1 MSDQSLR
8 VALVTPFSWARPCAV
23 NRHVADLSRELLS
36 RGHQPVILTSSDEAG
51 ELRRMRALTRRP
63 AEAVLGLLS
72 SWERGSPA
80 PERLLPGARAGGPL
94 NAADGIPVIAL
105 GRSFAFRVNG
115 SVSSIGLPVD
125 VLSRLERV
133 LVGGGFDVVHVHEPL
148 APSLSF
154 TAIREARSPVV
165 ATFHLTPAGLVA
177 YEIGAPVLSRFYRLL
192 DERIVTCRPA
202 PSVLAERLGGAYHL
216 VPLGTRIGP
225 ASARPSGA
233 SPGGG
238 PEAEPRVALYVY
250 RGDDSR
256 GLRTLMRTLSTAFP
270 STIDLLRVAVHAPSA
285 ELWPP
290 RRAPRAL
297 RSRVEWVDFN
307 DPVELAASFAE
318 ASVTILP
325 FLGGEWLL
333 QTAAEALA
341 SGSPIVAPDLPLVR
355 GIAQNMSNV
364 AYFDPG
370 REGSLGTA
378 MQSALEG
385 PGPGVEDAGGEE
397 DVADLLACDMG
408 LHMREVAG
416 SVVKIYR
423 RSLERRAES
432 GAREVGVPAVA
443 RPRRRLDRRAS
454 GPIVAPGGWIHAD
467 LHMHTSHSRDCTS
480 SVEDVIATAHEVGLG
495 AIAVTD
501 HNAIEGARLARE
513 LAGDDLFVIVA
524 EEVMTQQGEVI
535 GLFLEELIPKG
546 LTFDETLSL
555 IKEQG
560 GLVYVP
566 HPFDRLRTTPSYQ
579 TMVANLHRIDVI
591 ETYNARNML
600 PQFNLTAER
609 FAVKYNVA
617 AGAGSDAHVLPGL
630 GTAMLRMPRFD
641 GPESFMTAL
650 READIV
656 TRRKSLFYLQ
666 SLKFLRSTLDYVTPG
681 S

>member
-1 MSDQSLR
+1 MSGQSLR

-23 NRHVADLSRELLS
+23 NRHVADLSREFLA
-36 RGHQPVILTSSDEAG
+36 RGHQPVVLTSSDEAG

-63 AEAVLGLLS
+63 AEPVLGLLS
-72 SWERGSPA
+72 SWERGSAA

-94 NAADGIPVIAL
+94 SAADGVPVIAL

-202 PSVLAERLGGAYHL
+202 PVVLAERLGGDYHL
-216 VPLGTRIGP
+216 VPLGTRLGP
-225 ASARPSGA
+225 VAARPSET
-233 SPGGG
+233 SPRGGS
-238 PEAEPRVALYVY
+238 ADTPRVALYVY

-270 STIDLLRVAVHAPSA
+270 SNIDLLRVAVHSPSA

-297 RSRVEWVDFN
+297 RSRVEWVDFS
-307 DPVELAASFAE
+307 DPVELAASFAD
-318 ASVTILP
+318 ASVAILP

-355 GIAQNMSNV
+355 GIAQNTSNV

-378 MQSALEG
+378 VRSALEG
-385 PGPGVEDAGGEE
+385 LGSAEESVAG
-397 DVADLLACDMG
+397 LPACEMG

-416 SVVKIYR
+416 SVVEIYR
-423 RSLERRAES
+423 RSLGRRAES
-432 GAREVGVPAVA
+432 GAREVGAPAAA

-467 LHMHTSHSRDCTS
+467 LHMHTSHSKDCTS
-480 SVEDVIATAHEVGLG
+480 SVEDVIATAREVGLG

-535 GLFLEELIPKG
+535 GLFLEALIPKG

-641 GPESFMTAL
+641 GPDSFMAAL

>member
-1 MSDQSLR
+1 
-8 VALVTPFSWARPCAV
+8 
-23 NRHVADLSRELLS
+23 
-36 RGHQPVILTSSDEAG
+36 
-51 ELRRMRALTRRP
+51 MRALTRRP
-63 AEAVLGLLS
+63 AETVLGLLS
-72 SWERGSPA
+72 SWERGLPA
-80 PERLLPGARAGGPL
+80 PELLLPGPRAGGPL
-94 NAADGIPVIAL
+94 VAADGVPVIAL
-105 GRSFAFRVNG
+105 GRSFAFRFNG

-125 VLSRLERV
+125 VLSRIERV
-133 LVGGGFDVVHVHEPL
+133 LAGGGFDVVHVHEPL

-165 ATFHLTPAGLVA
+165 ATFHLTPAGLAA
-177 YEIGAPVLSRFYRLL
+177 YEIGASVLSRFYRLL

-202 PSVLAERLGGAYHL
+202 PSVLAERLGGDYHL
-216 VPLGTRIGP
+216 VPLGTRLGSK
-225 ASARPSGA
+225 AARLPGAPMGGEPS
-233 SPGGG
+233 
-238 PEAEPRVALYVY
+238 EAPRAALYVY

-256 GLRTLMRTLSTAFP
+256 ALRTLLRTLSTAFP

-297 RSRVEWVDFN
+297 RSKVEWVDFN
-307 DPVELAASFAE
+307 DPMELAGSFAE

-325 FLGGEWLL
+325 FFGGEWLL

-341 SGSPIVAPDLPLVR
+341 MGSPIVSPDLPLMR
-355 GIAQNMSNV
+355 GITQSPSTV

-370 REGSLGTA
+370 REGSLATAMRSVLEGTGSGGADVETRERVARGTA
-378 MQSALEG
+378 EA
-385 PGPGVEDAGGEE
+385 PGSLPS
-397 DVADLLACDMG
+397 CDMG
-408 LHMREVAG
+408 LHMSAVAE
-416 SVVKIYR
+416 SVVEIYR
-423 RSLERRAES
+423 QSLERRAES
-432 GAREVGVPAVA
+432 GAREVGGPALV
-443 RPRRRLDRRAS
+443 RPRRRLDRRVS
-454 GPIVAPGGWIHAD
+454 GPIEAPGGWIHAD
-467 LHMHTSHSRDCTS
+467 LHMHTSYSRDCTS
-480 SVEDVIATAHEVGLG
+480 AVEDLIATAREVGLG

-501 HNAIEGARLARE
+501 HNAIEGAQLARE

-524 EEVMTQQGEVI
+524 EEVMTLQGEVI

-546 LTFDETLSL
+546 RSFDETLSL

-579 TMVANLHRIDVI
+579 TMVANLHRIDVV

-609 FAVKYNVA
+609 FAAKYNVA

-641 GPESFMTAL
+641 GPESFMAAL